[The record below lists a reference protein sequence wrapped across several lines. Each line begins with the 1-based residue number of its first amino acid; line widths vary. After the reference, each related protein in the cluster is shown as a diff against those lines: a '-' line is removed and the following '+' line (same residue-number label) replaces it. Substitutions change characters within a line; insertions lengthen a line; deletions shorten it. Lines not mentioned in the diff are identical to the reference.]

1 MTEGA
6 PSGGVLVLLR
16 HGESVHNAAQVFTGL
31 LDVGLTERGRE
42 QAADAARLLVADGLR
57 PDVVVTSPMVRTR
70 RTAEVVI
77 DVAGLDGVP
86 VERTWRL
93 AERDY
98 GSLTDV
104 PKAVARERYGP
115 ERFITVRRTL
125 DGTPAPASAAQVA
138 AFGPV
143 YREPGSGLPEPG
155 AGESLRDV
163 VGRVRPCWE
172 SVRARVRAGE
182 RVLVVG
188 HGNSLR
194 ALCTLVDGLAPE
206 EVVDLNLP
214 PAQPLRYD
222 VDGTGAFIPRG
233 GRYLDPATAHAHAA
247 RIAHEG
253 GT

>member
-1 MTEGA
+1 M
-6 PSGGVLVLLR
+6 R

-42 QAADAARLLVADGLR
+42 QARDAARLLVAHGLR

-70 RTAEVVI
+70 RTAELVI
-77 DVAGLDGVP
+77 DAAGLDGVQ
-86 VERTWRL
+86 VESTWRL

-115 ERFITVRRTL
+115 DRFITVRRTL
-125 DGTPAPASAAQVA
+125 DGTPAPASPAQVS

-172 SVRARVRAGE
+172 DLLARVHAGE

-222 VDGTGAFIPRG
+222 LDGDGGLVPRG
-233 GRYLDPATAHAHAA
+233 GRYLDPATAHAHAT